1 MNEQPRP
8 AIALQWLTMMFRR
21 VTAVLLTLRVR
32 TVCWQLVWATL
43 AAEISKSASSCLY
56 TSWSITVSVWEE
68 RRCYRVPFARALP
81 GSGGA
86 CGRNRPHALASE
98 SLPSLAPSRSARAA
112 GEGEE
117 GHAHWHVPS
126 LAGGSSIQATVTLAV
141 KWGPGPRLRAGS
153 RAVAHPKA
161 RCGSYGHPT
170 MPVGFNLKFSA
181 LAHQGLRL
189 RPAWALRDQNALF

>member
-1 MNEQPRP
+1 MNEQPRL

-56 TSWSITVSVWEE
+56 TSRSITVSVWEE

-98 SLPSLAPSRSARAA
+98 SLPSLAPSRSAVAA
-112 GEGEE
+112 VPIECAQAGRRPG
-117 GHAHWHVPS
+117 GPRHVQLEAPRHT
-126 LAGGSSIQATVTLAV
+126 LHVRVQAGPAPAGGGRPRPGL
-141 KWGPGPRLRAGS
+141 GPCHSELGA
-153 RAVAHPKA
+153 
-161 RCGSYGHPT
+161 
-170 MPVGFNLKFSA
+170 
-181 LAHQGLRL
+181 
-189 RPAWALRDQNALF
+189 